1 MDVFDLQAKITLDSS
16 GYERDLDKAAG
27 HISSFAS
34 EAEGFFKN
42 IGAAISAAFAVD
54 KVKDFVKGAVSAF
67 SEFEQLVGGVDTLFK
82 GSAGKLQENAD
93 TAFQRAGMSA
103 NDYMENATSFAATL
117 IQALGGDTE
126 KAVDYVDRAVVAM
139 SDNANKMGTDLDVV
153 AGTYQSLAR
162 GNYGMLDNLKLG
174 YGGVKTELERLIA
187 DAATYT
193 DVQREMGITVDASSM
208 SFDNIVN
215 ALAVVQGHLG
225 IAGATAEE
233 AATTIEGSVNSMK
246 AAWENWLTGLGNE
259 NADMSVLTDNLTGS
273 IRTVAEN
280 VTPVLDQIRES
291 LVLVFSDLTG
301 IDLTPALAA
310 FDQLK
315 TSLTEIGK
323 GFMEGGISGG
333 FDALVGQIDQLTGFD
348 LTGVVDTFA
357 GIGKA
362 FADIKTAFEEGGI
375 SGGFEAIVGQ
385 IESLT
390 GFDLSGAVEGLSG
403 ISGIFSEI
411 KSAFADGG
419 IGGVFDE
426 LVSGFESLTGIDLSG
441 IGESFAGI
449 SEAFAGIGEVFSE
462 GGLSGALDG
471 LVSSFENLTGIDLSG
486 LKDGIGEFLSEI
498 ITVDESTLTSVGDAV
513 QALIDAF
520 SGVDLSGIISGAA
533 TAIGDFFS
541 AFDDVSET
549 AVSFVAEIVAQLA
562 RDFEDMA
569 PGIAGA
575 AAGIGI
581 FAGGL
586 TLMQAF
592 NGIPTLLTSISTAFS
607 TLNTVMAAN
616 PILLVVSVL
625 GALATALITAYHTN
639 EDFRNSVDQA
649 WSSLKEGASE
659 ALEKLKETLGK
670 IGDAIS
676 EAAQTVK
683 NKVSEFIQAGRDL
696 IQGLIDGIEEKI
708 AGIGTAVK
716 NAAGKVVDWFDEKFD
731 RHSPSKVFAEMGRDL
746 MRGLELGIAGEAGN
760 VQRTIDGMRLTAP
773 ELRMGRVDYADSAF
787 GRSTKT
793 TVNGLFAAASQ
804 PGGESGRQTV
814 INLVVDGRTMAQVL
828 FDPLSGVAKQ
838 KGLPVGAW

>member
-82 GSAGKLQENAD
+82 DSSGKLQEYADNAFR
-93 TAFQRAGMSA
+93 TAGMSA
-103 NDYMENATSFAATL
+103 NDYMANATAFSASL
-117 IQALGGDTE
+117 ISSLGGDTE
-126 KAVDYVDRAVVAM
+126 AAVEYANRAMVSM
-139 SDNANKMGTDLDVV
+139 SDNANKMGTDINSIV
-153 AGTYQSLAR
+153 GTYQSLAR
-162 GNYGMLDNLKLG
+162 GNFAMLDNLKLG
-174 YGGVKTELERLIA
+174 YGGTKAELERLIA
-187 DAATYT
+187 DASTYT
-193 DVQREMGITVDASSM
+193 DVQREMGVTVDATSM

-215 ALAVVQGHLG
+215 AISVVQGHLG
-225 IAGATAEE
+225 IAGATAQE

-246 AAWENWLTGLGNE
+246 AAWENWLVGLGDE
-259 NADMSVLTDNLTGS
+259 NADLSVLTDNLTGS

-323 GFMEGGISGG
+323 GFVEGGISGG

-348 LTGVVDTFA
+348 LTGVVDTFS

-362 FADIKTAFEEGGI
+362 FADIKTAFSEGGV

-575 AAGIGI
+575 AAGVGI
-581 FAGGL
+581 FVGGL

-814 INLVVDGRTMAQVL
+814 INLVVDGRTLAQVL

>member
-1 MDVFDLQAKITLDSS
+1 M
-16 GYERDLDKAAG
+16 
-27 HISSFAS
+27 
-34 EAEGFFKN
+34 
-42 IGAAISAAFAVD
+42 
-54 KVKDFVKGAVSAF
+54 
-67 SEFEQLVGGVDTLFK
+67 
-82 GSAGKLQENAD
+82 
-93 TAFQRAGMSA
+93 
-103 NDYMENATSFAATL
+103 
-117 IQALGGDTE
+117 
-126 KAVDYVDRAVVAM
+126 
-139 SDNANKMGTDLDVV
+139 
-153 AGTYQSLAR
+153 
-162 GNYGMLDNLKLG
+162 
-174 YGGVKTELERLIA
+174 
-187 DAATYT
+187 
-193 DVQREMGITVDASSM
+193 
-208 SFDNIVN
+208 
-215 ALAVVQGHLG
+215 
-225 IAGATAEE
+225 
-233 AATTIEGSVNSMK
+233 
-246 AAWENWLTGLGNE
+246 
-259 NADMSVLTDNLTGS
+259 
-273 IRTVAEN
+273 
-280 VTPVLDQIRES
+280 
-291 LVLVFSDLTG
+291 FSDLTG

-323 GFMEGGISGG
+323 GFVEGGISGG

-362 FADIKTAFEEGGI
+362 FADIKMAFEEGGI

-403 ISGIFSEI
+403 ISGVFSEI

-419 IGGVFDE
+419 IDGVFNE
-426 LVSGFESLTGIDLSG
+426 LASGFESLTGIDLSG

-575 AAGIGI
+575 AAGVGI
-581 FAGGL
+581 FVGGL

-760 VQRTIDGMRLTAP
+760 VQRTIDGLRFNAP
-773 ELRMGRVDYADSAF
+773 VIQKGRVDYADSAF
-787 GRSTKT
+787 GRSTNT

-804 PGGESGRQTV
+804 PGGESGRQAV
-814 INLVVDGRTMAQVL
+814 VNLVVDGRTLAQVL